1 MVRRV
6 FYCEMNEARSDG
18 RRRIKLV
25 LHEIHPDR
33 SSYNQNGISYKDL
46 NSGNVIGNA
55 ALKAVGQLAVEEALG
70 KLIGFGTS
78 ARLRGQVNA
87 AKMGAVTVGAKEGKA
102 FISWA
107 KRALKDAGREGLEE
121 VLQDMS
127 DSFINF
133 MYGESGSEPNLKE
146 FYKGQAQETFTI
158 ENLTQS
164 FFLGGLTSI
173 IIGSFNTLTHI
184 PQDHHWLSLL

>member
-1 MVRRV
+1 MGISAVAPKLSTAATKLAGTGT
-6 FYCEMNEARSDG
+6 FYAGIFSGNISEALDYASM
-18 RRRIKLV
+18 
-25 LHEIHPDR
+25 
-33 SSYNQNGISYKDL
+33 NGISYKDL
-46 NSGNVIGNA
+46 NSGNVIGSA
-55 ALKAVGQLAVEEALG
+55 ALKAVGQWGVEVVLG
-70 KLIGFGTS
+70 RLIGFGTS

-133 MYGESGSEPNLKE
+133 MYGESGSEPNLRE

-158 ENLTQS
+158 ENLLNRFS
-164 FFLGGLTSI
+164 
-173 IIGSFNTLTHI
+173 
-184 PQDHHWLSLL
+184 